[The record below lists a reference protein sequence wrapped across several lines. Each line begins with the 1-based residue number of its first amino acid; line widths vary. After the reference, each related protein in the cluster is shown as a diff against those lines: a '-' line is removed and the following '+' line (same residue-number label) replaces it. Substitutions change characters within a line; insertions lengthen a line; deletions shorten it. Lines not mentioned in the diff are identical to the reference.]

1 MHCQLGC
8 LQMRLPGKIFAV
20 LGGSLALSACG
31 GAGHE
36 AVATTPLPK
45 EGPAADYPMVIGE
58 PYLIDGVQYTPAD
71 VLNYDHVGLA
81 VLDQAGGMAI
91 TGEDRILPVPSY
103 VEVTSLETGR
113 TILVRI
119 ERRGP
124 TTGDGL
130 IGLSSGAL
138 SQLGASPQTPVRVRR
153 VNPPEQERALLRR
166 GEAAPERIATP
177 MSLVEVLR
185 RKLPANGAAA
195 LAKPELASPPSA
207 PKSPTPEVVTPPPP
221 AAAPTPKAPSK
232 TPAKPQEPKPTAA
245 VPKPAQPA
253 KGGQVVQAGAF
264 SVEANARAV
273 ARKIDGT
280 ISRQGNLFLVRTGP
294 FATSSEASASLAKVK
309 AAGYS
314 GARIYKVE

>member
-31 GAGHE
+31 GASRE

-81 VLDQAGGMAI
+81 VLDQAGGAAI

-124 TTGDGL
+124 ATADGL
-130 IGLSSGAL
+130 IGLSPGAL

-185 RKLPANGAAA
+185 RKLPGKGASA
-195 LAKPELASPPSA
+195 LAKLEPASPPSRA
-207 PKSPTPEVVTPPPP
+207 QSPMPAEATPPVST
-221 AAAPTPKAPSK
+221 AATAPKAP
-232 TPAKPQEPKPTAA
+232 ARTAA
-245 VPKPAQPA
+245 RPPASKVAPNPAQPA
-253 KGGQVVQAGAF
+253 KRGHVVQAGAF

-273 ARKIDGT
+273 ARKIGGT
-280 ISRQGNLFLVRTGP
+280 INRQGNLFLVRTGP
-294 FATSSEASASLAKVK
+294 FATSGEASASLAQVK